1 MPTAIP
7 DFCSWVGVQMPRIA
21 QRNVD
26 RSPHDFAHRPGSLAG
41 PRGPAPWGQHVARRA
56 RRAALG
62 LLGALSLWVAPHA
75 FALAE
80 SLPAA
85 NEVCSADPPLLDAA
99 AHLRAASLDLRG
111 TLPSVAEYDALP
123 PQASAVPA
131 ATLQAWLSSPQ
142 WVEQAL
148 RRHRNLL
155 WINLAASAGRLM
167 PTSVN
172 LGVENGLYYRP
183 QVAPALRGLKV
194 PCLDKPA
201 SYDSAGELV
210 FESQP
215 DGSKRE
221 GYVMVNP
228 YWAPTTTIKVCA
240 WDAQDTVYSAT
251 GTYCGSS
258 GANLDET
265 CSCGPNLRFCM
276 GGGAQAVIAGAFAA
290 SLERQIAQWASD
302 GRPYTDLFTEQVLW
316 VNGPM
321 VHYYRHQA
329 QMPGQVRLTPLPFD
343 PSQLPDLAYTDK
355 DTWVKI
361 ALPSSAAGVLTH
373 PAFLLRFQTDRA
385 RATRFFNV
393 FLCQPFQAP
402 EGGIP
407 VAGVSEVMEPD
418 LQKRT
423 GCKYCHVLLE
433 PAAGYWGRWTN
444 YGAGFLSAIEYP
456 AQRSDCTACALSG
469 ASCSADCKQ
478 FYLTKAYA
486 PPEKAWLGWLRS
498 YNYKQPQHF
507 KNIEQGPKL
516 LAMTALADNRLPRC
530 VARSTAEWLLG
541 RDLQAEEEGWAD
553 QLAVEFASGGY
564 DYRDLVQQ
572 IVLSDAYR
580 RAP

>member
-1 MPTAIP
+1 
-7 DFCSWVGVQMPRIA
+7 MPRPT
-21 QRNVD
+21 QRNVNNKQHQFQLPTATPEGT
-26 RSPHDFAHRPGSLAG
+26 RRLA
-41 PRGPAPWGQHVARRA
+41 RLL
-56 RRAALG
+56 ALAVG
-62 LLGALSLWVAPHA
+62 LLGAAWAPLG
-75 FALAE
+75 FADAQ
-80 SLPAA
+80 STAA
-85 NEVCSADPPLLDAA
+85 PLEVCSIDPPLLDAA

-111 TLPSVAEYDALP
+111 TLPDLSEYAALP
-123 PQASAVPA
+123 PAASAVPA
-131 ATLQAWLSSPQ
+131 ATIQAWLNSPQ

-167 PTSVN
+167 PTAMN
-172 LGVENGLYYRP
+172 LGVENGLYYRT
-183 QVAPALRGLKV
+183 QVAPAVRGLKV

-201 SYDSAGELV
+201 AYDSAGDLV
-210 FESQP
+210 FEDQA
-215 DGSKRE
+215 DGTKRE
-221 GYVMVNP
+221 GYVLVSP
-228 YWAPTTTIKVCA
+228 YWAPATSIKVCA
-240 WDAQDTVYSAT
+240 WDAQDTVFSAT
-251 GTYCGSS
+251 GTYCGAT
-258 GANLDET
+258 GANVDDT

-276 GGGAQAVIAGAFAA
+276 GGGAQGVIANSFAA
-290 SLERQIAQWASD
+290 SLEKQISIWAEE
-302 GRPYTDLFTEQVLW
+302 GRPYTDLFTEQLLW

-343 PSQLPDLAYTDK
+343 LTQLPNLAYADK

-361 ALPSSAAGVLTH
+361 ALPASAAGMLTH
-373 PAFLLRFQTDRA
+373 PAFLLRFQTHLA
-385 RATRFFNV
+385 RANRFFNV

-402 EGGIP
+402 DTGIP
-407 VAGVSEVMEPD
+407 VAGVGEVMEPD

-444 YGAGFLSAIEYP
+444 YGAGFLNAAEYP
-456 AQRSDCTACALSG
+456 AQRSDCTTCALSG
-469 ASCSADCKQ
+469 ANCSADCKQ
-478 FYLTKAYA
+478 FYLTKAVA
-486 PPEKAWLGWLRS
+486 PPEKAWLGWLRP
-498 YNYKQPQHF
+498 YNYKQPQHW

-541 RDLQAEEEGWAD
+541 RDLQAEEEPWAN
-553 QLAVEFASGGY
+553 QLSVDFATGGY
-564 DYRDLVQQ
+564 NYRALVQQ

>member
-1 MPTAIP
+1 MAL
-7 DFCSWVGVQMPRIA
+7 DFGRAVHHFCVWVGVKMPRTT
-21 QRNVD
+21 QRNVNKTPNHF
-26 RSPHDFAHRPGSLAG
+26 PHLLLPLAG
-41 PRGPAPWGQHVARRA
+41 LGRFARPSLVAWGLLSAAWAAPAFAVAESAPAP
-56 RRAALG
+56 
-62 LLGALSLWVAPHA
+62 
-75 FALAE
+75 
-80 SLPAA
+80 
-85 NEVCSADPPLLDAA
+85 NEVCSIDPPLLDAA
-99 AHLRAASLDLRG
+99 AHLRAVSLDLRG
-111 TLPSVAEYDALP
+111 IPPEMSEYAALP
-123 PQASAVPA
+123 PTATAVPA
-131 ATLQAWLSSPQ
+131 ATVQAWLSSPQ

-167 PTSVN
+167 PTAMN
-172 LGVENGLYYRP
+172 LGGENGLYYRT
-183 QVAPALRGLKV
+183 QVAPAVRGLKV

-201 SYDSAGELV
+201 SYDSAGDLV
-210 FESQP
+210 FEDQA
-215 DGSKRE
+215 DGTKRE
-221 GYVMVNP
+221 GYVLVSP
-228 YWAPTTTIKVCA
+228 YWAPTTSIKVCA
-240 WDAQDTVYSAT
+240 WDAQDNVYSAT

-258 GANLDET
+258 GANIDDS

-276 GGGAQAVIAGAFAA
+276 GGGAQTVIANSFGA
-290 SLERQIAQWASD
+290 SLEKQIASWAAE
-302 GRPYTDLFTEQVLW
+302 GRPYTDLFTESALW

-329 QMPGQVRLTPLPFD
+329 QMPGQVRLTPLPFGLT
-343 PSQLPDLAYTDK
+343 QLPDLAYTEK

-361 ALPSSAAGVLTH
+361 ALPSSSAGILTH

-402 EGGIP
+402 DGGIP
-407 VAGVSEVMEPD
+407 VAGVSEVLEPD

-456 AQRSDCTACALSG
+456 AQRSDCTTCALSG
-469 ASCSADCKQ
+469 ANCSADCKQ

-486 PPEKAWLGWLRS
+486 PPEKAWLGWLRP
-498 YNYKQPQHF
+498 YNYKQPQHW

-541 RDLQAEEEGWAD
+541 RDLQAEEEGWAN
-553 QLAVEFASGGY
+553 QLSVDFANGGY
-564 DYRDLVQQ
+564 DYRALVQQ
-572 IVLSDAYR
+572 VVLSDAYR